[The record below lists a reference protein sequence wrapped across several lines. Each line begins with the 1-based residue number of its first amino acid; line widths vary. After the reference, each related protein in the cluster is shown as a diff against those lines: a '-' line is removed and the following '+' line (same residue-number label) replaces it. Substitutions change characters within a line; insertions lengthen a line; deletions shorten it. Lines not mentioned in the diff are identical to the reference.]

1 MRYIL
6 SLLVLL
12 CTLTPS
18 CSQPQQQVRFT
29 PEDKASF
36 ERLLEQMLP
45 HKALPMDQLV
55 IKTALKKLGTPYV
68 AGTLEEDPEM
78 LTVYMDKTDCILF
91 VEMCLAFSLTLKEE
105 DPDFESYC
113 DNLRQLRYRDVVVK
127 DYSSRIHYTS
137 EWIRQATERGI
148 MEEITAEIGG
158 IIWPQEFSFMS
169 THTDS
174 YRQLRE
180 NPSLVE
186 KIRTAEEYL
195 NAFEYYYIP
204 KNEIAACEHLI
215 YDGDIICFNS
225 TAKGLDIAHV
235 GYAYWQGDQLTFIH
249 ASSVEMEV
257 VINKKPLTEYI
268 SGIKTNNGIRVVRL
282 K

>member
-1 MRYIL
+1 MRYLL

-12 CTLTPS
+12 CTLTTS
-18 CSQPQQQVRFT
+18 CSQPQVRFT
-29 PEDKASF
+29 PEEKASF

-45 HKALPMDQLV
+45 QRELPMDQLV
-55 IKTALKKLGTPYV
+55 VQTALLKLGTPYV
-68 AGTLEEDPEM
+68 AGTLEQDPEM

-105 DPDFESYC
+105 NPDFESYC
-113 DNLRQLRYRDVVVK
+113 DNLRQLRYRDGVAE
-127 DYSSRIHYTS
+127 DYSSRLHYTS
-137 EWIRQATERGI
+137 EWIRQASDRGL

-158 IIWPQEFSFMS
+158 IAWPQEFSFMT

-174 YRQLRE
+174 YRQLKE
-180 NPSLVE
+180 DPSLVE
-186 KIRTAEEYL
+186 KIRSAEKYL
-195 NAFEYYYIP
+195 NSFEYYYIP
-204 KNEIAACEHLI
+204 KADIASCEHLI
-215 YDGDIICFNS
+215 RNGDIICFNS
-225 TAKGLDIAHV
+225 TTKGLDIAHV
-235 GYAYWQGDQLTFIH
+235 GYAYWQEGRLTFIH

-268 SGIKTNNGIRVVRL
+268 SGIKSNNGIRVIRL

>member
-6 SLLVLL
+6 SILVLF
-12 CTLTPS
+12 CTITTS
-18 CSQPQQQVRFT
+18 CSKPQVRFT
-29 PEDKASF
+29 PEAKDSF

-45 HKALPMDQLV
+45 HKALPMDQLL
-55 IKTALKKLGTPYV
+55 IKTALQKLGTPYV

-78 LTVYMDKTDCILF
+78 LTVHMDKSDCILF

-105 DPDFESYC
+105 NPDFDSYC
-113 DNLRQLRYRDVVVK
+113 DNLQKLRYRNGIVE
-127 DYSSRIHYTS
+127 DYASRIHYTS
-137 EWIRQATERGI
+137 EWIRQAAERGI

-158 IIWPQEFSFMS
+158 VAWPQEFSFMS
-169 THTDS
+169 THTGS

-186 KIRTAEEYL
+186 KIRATEEYL
-195 NAFEYYYIP
+195 NGFEYHYIP
-204 KNEIAACEHLI
+204 KDEISACEHLI
-215 YDGDIICFNS
+215 HDGDIICFNS

-235 GYAYWQGDQLTFIH
+235 GYAYWQEGRLTFIH

-268 SGIKTNNGIRVVRL
+268 SGIKSNNGIRVVRL

>member
-6 SLLVLL
+6 SIMVLL
-12 CTLTPS
+12 CTLTAS
-18 CSQPQQQVRFT
+18 CSKPQQVRFT

-45 HKALPMDQLV
+45 YKDLPMDLLV
-55 IKTALKKLGTPYV
+55 IETALLKLGTPYV
-68 AGTLEEDPEM
+68 AGTLEQDPEM
-78 LTVYMDKTDCILF
+78 LTVCMDKTDCILF

-105 DPDFESYC
+105 NPGFDSYC
-113 DNLRQLRYRDVVVK
+113 DNLRELRYRNGIVG

-137 EWIRQATERGI
+137 EWIRQAADRGI
-148 MEEITAEIGG
+148 MEEITADIGG
-158 IIWPQEFSFMS
+158 IVWPQEFSFMS

-180 NPSLVE
+180 KPSLIDG
-186 KIRTAEEYL
+186 IRTAEEYL
-195 NAFEYYYIP
+195 NGFEYYYIP
-204 KNEIAACEHLI
+204 KDEIAACKSLI
-215 YDGDIICFNS
+215 HEGDILCFNS

-235 GYAYWQGDQLTFIH
+235 GYAYWQDGQLTFIH

-257 VINKKPLTEYI
+257 VISKKPLTEYI
-268 SGIKTNNGIRVVRL
+268 SGIKNNNGIRVVRL

>member
-1 MRYIL
+1 
-6 SLLVLL
+6 
-12 CTLTPS
+12 
-18 CSQPQQQVRFT
+18 
-29 PEDKASF
+29 
-36 ERLLEQMLP
+36 
-45 HKALPMDQLV
+45 MDQ
-55 IKTALKKLGTPYV
+55 ASYRERYYGRDYR
-68 AGTLEEDPEM
+68 GDRR
-78 LTVYMDKTDCILF
+78 YY
-91 VEMCLAFSLTLKEE
+91 LA
-105 DPDFESYC
+105 
-113 DNLRQLRYRDVVVK
+113 
-127 DYSSRIHYTS
+127 SRILLYEH
-137 EWIRQATERGI
+137 
-148 MEEITAEIGG
+148 
-158 IIWPQEFSFMS
+158 P
-169 THTDS
+169 
-174 YRQLRE
+174 YRFIPPTQGKS
-180 NPSLVE
+180 SLVE

>member
-12 CTLTPS
+12 CTLTTS
-18 CSQPQQQVRFT
+18 CSQPQVRYT
-29 PEDKASF
+29 PEDKASY
-36 ERLLEQMLP
+36 ERLLERMLP
-45 HKALPMDQLV
+45 HRAQPLDQLV
-55 IKTALKKLGTPYV
+55 IMTALHKLGTPYV
-68 AGTLEEDPEM
+68 AGTLEQDPEM
-78 LTVYMDKTDCILF
+78 LTVCMNKTDCILF

-105 DPDFESYC
+105 NPDFDSYC
-113 DNLRQLRYRDVVVK
+113 DNLLKLRYRNGIVE

>member
-1 MRYIL
+1 
-6 SLLVLL
+6 
-12 CTLTPS
+12 
-18 CSQPQQQVRFT
+18 
-29 PEDKASF
+29 
-36 ERLLEQMLP
+36 MLP

-55 IKTALKKLGTPYV
+55 IKTALQKLGTPYV

-78 LTVYMDKTDCILF
+78 LTVCMEKTDCILF
-91 VEMCLAFSLTLKEE
+91 VEMCLAFSLNLKEE
-105 DPDFESYC
+105 NPSFDSYC
-113 DNLRQLRYRDVVVK
+113 NNLLKLRYRDGVAG

-137 EWIRQATERGI
+137 EWIRQAAERGI
-148 MEEITAEIGG
+148 MEEITSEIGG
-158 IIWPQEFSFMS
+158 IAWAQEFSFMS

-180 NPSLVE
+180 NPSLME
-186 KIRTAEEYL
+186 KIRAVEEYL
-195 NAFEYYYIP
+195 NGFEYYYIP
-204 KNEIAACEHLI
+204 KDEIVTCEPLI
-215 YDGDIICFNS
+215 HDGDIICFNS

-235 GYAYWQGDQLTFIH
+235 GYAYWQGSQLTFIH

-268 SGIKTNNGIRVVRL
+268 SGIKSNNGIRVVRL